1 MKTRFHMLKVKDG
14 SHGGINASLMY
25 LGSAIAEGQ
34 ILQHVESVYGRL
46 SSTLATG
53 VSAFQTARCRFID
66 PAHLFYPRVSKE
78 HRRRGARSR
87 RNWRHFSLLESGS
100 KNEASGSVVR
110 QFGLFCRGW
119 KTGGLDGAWYILCT
133 LRCTSEILSDSK
145 RAVTLPVLIGILKR
159 SAVYILFRTCRLS
172 SELCNV
178 RVLSVQSRT
187 TSKRTRQGPE

>member
-1 MKTRFHMLKVKDG
+1 MLKVKDGILSIPQHGRLTVLKLVTNTVDLSVG

-110 QFGLFCRGW
+110 QFRLFCRGW

-133 LRCTSEILSDSK
+133 L
-145 RAVTLPVLIGILKR
+145 
-159 SAVYILFRTCRLS
+159 
-172 SELCNV
+172 
-178 RVLSVQSRT
+178 
-187 TSKRTRQGPE
+187 